1 MNKWKLAEVDI
12 SLIDEIEVNANEM
25 SAEAYSQLKE
35 NIKKS
40 GGLSSAVSCV
50 KMETGRYI
58 AFSGNH
64 RLRACKEL
72 RYKTVPVI
80 YADERDMTN
89 DEMVALQISH
99 NSIHG
104 EDNKGILKRLFDE
117 IQSVEFKKFAYIN
130 IDEIQ
135 SVHVDGSSFTMESE
149 HYSVC
154 LVLYR
159 SGMENLKDLLGIVDE
174 QRTRND
180 VVLLADGRDN
190 EEQFLT
196 LMSELKKK
204 TGIKSPNVL
213 FSKILEVADRHINEL
228 NT

>member
-1 MNKWKLAEVDI
+1 M
-12 SLIDEIEVNANEM
+12 
-25 SAEAYSQLKE
+25 
-35 NIKKS
+35 
-40 GGLSSAVSCV
+40 
-50 KMETGRYI
+50 
-58 AFSGNH
+58 
-64 RLRACKEL
+64 
-72 RYKTVPVI
+72 
-80 YADERDMTN
+80 
-89 DEMVALQISH
+89 
-99 NSIHG
+99 
-104 EDNKGILKRLFDE
+104 
-117 IQSVEFKKFAYIN
+117 
-130 IDEIQ
+130 
-135 SVHVDGSSFTMESE
+135 
-149 HYSVC
+149 C

>member
-1 MNKWKLAEVDI
+1 MKWGF
-12 SLIDEIEVNANEM
+12 
-25 SAEAYSQLKE
+25 KE
-35 NIKKS
+35 KY
-40 GGLSSAVSCV
+40 GLQTAVLGKTKTNTRREPFEHDFKDFRASFDKDNRLCV
-50 KMETGRYI
+50 YDG
-58 AFSGNH
+58 
-64 RLRACKEL
+64 
-72 RYKTVPVI
+72 
-80 YADERDMTN
+80 
-89 DEMVALQISH
+89 
-99 NSIHG
+99 
-104 EDNKGILKRLFDE
+104 DE
-117 IQSVEFKKFAYIN
+117 IQA
-130 IDEIQ
+130 
-135 SVHVDGSSFTMESE
+135 VHVDGSSFTMESE